1 MTEPAPEGAPG
12 PTKPSRDNG
21 IGGIPQWA
29 VVAVAVIVLL
39 IAGYVLLRMLSTED
53 VRVDGL
59 PSRPVRAEA
68 TADGSIQ
75 IRSEGGGSTVLLDG
89 KPVPTTPQDGAV
101 AVHAAAVPD
110 GSHVLEVV
118 TPRAI
123 SWLGSASTT
132 QEFTVDSAPPE
143 LQVEDSLRPEK
154 LGEPV
159 TVTGKAA
166 GADQVTV
173 AGEPVRPGPDG
184 AFSAVVDRPE
194 REVQVVATDLAGNR
208 AERTMTVHIKH
219 PGMRAVHM
227 TGLAWTS
234 DSLREPVLELARQ
247 GRIDTVELDIKDE
260 SGEIPYDSALPEAN
274 RIGAVKN
281 YYDAREALDQLHGM
295 GVRVVGRLVAFK
307 DPVLGEASWRE
318 GHRERVVQTA
328 DGQPWSSGYGD
339 FAFTNFADPAVR
351 QYNIDL
357 AAEAASLGFDDVLY
371 DYVRRPD
378 GGIEKMR
385 FAGLRTTPEQGIADF
400 LRDTQ
405 TAVRS
410 KGALLGAS
418 VFGIAVDRPTQI
430 AQDIPRMAKYVDY
443 IAPMVYPSHWGPGEF
458 GVDDPNTQPYEIVQR
473 SLAEFAKAV
482 EGTDVQIIPWLQDFS
497 LGASYGPAEVGAQI
511 KAARDDGMPSYLLW
525 APNCRYHGE
534 ALVPQQP

>member
-59 PSRPVRAEA
+59 PSHPVRSEA

-75 IRSEGGGSTVLLDG
+75 IRSERADSTVLLDG

-101 AVHAAAVPD
+101 AVHAADVPD
-110 GSHVLEVV
+110 GSHALEVI

-132 QEFTVDSAPPE
+132 HEFTVDSAPPE

-173 AGEPVRPGPDG
+173 AGKPVRPGPDG

-328 DGQPWSSGYGD
+328 GGQPWSSGYGD

-357 AAEAASLGFDDVLY
+357 AAEAASLGFDDILY

-385 FAGLRTTPEQGIADF
+385 FAGLHTTPEQGIADF

-458 GVDDPNTQPYEIVQR
+458 GVDDPNTQPYDIVQR

-497 LGASYGPAEVGAQI
+497 LGASYGPAEVAAQI
-511 KAARDDGMPSYLLW
+511 KAAEDDGMPSYLLW
-525 APNCRYHGE
+525 AANCRYHGD
-534 ALVPQQP
+534 ALVPQKP

>member
-1 MTEPAPEGAPG
+1 M
-12 PTKPSRDNG
+12 
-21 IGGIPQWA
+21 
-29 VVAVAVIVLL
+29 VLL
-39 IAGYVLLRMLSTED
+39 IAGFLLLRGTSTQD
-53 VRVDGL
+53 VQVDGL
-59 PSRPVRAEA
+59 PSHPLRAEA
-68 TADGSIQ
+68 LTDGSVR
-75 IRSEGGGSTVLLDG
+75 IRSEAAGATRVLLDG
-89 KPVPTTPQDGAV
+89 RPVPTAEQSGAL
-101 AVHAAAVPD
+101 AVHAPPLPD
-110 GSHVLEVV
+110 GPHELEII
-118 TPRAI
+118 TPRAM

-132 QEFTVDSAPPE
+132 HEFTVDSAPPE
-143 LQVEDSLRPEK
+143 LDVEDSLRPEK
-154 LGEPV
+154 LGAPV
-159 TVTGKAA
+159 TVTGRAT
-166 GADQVTV
+166 GADEVTV
-173 AGEPVRPGPDG
+173 AGAPVRPGPDG
-184 AFSAVVDRPE
+184 AFSAVVERPE
-194 REVQVVATDLAGNR
+194 REVPVVASDQAGNR
-208 AERTMTVHIKH
+208 VERVMTVHIKH

-234 DSLREPVLELARQ
+234 DTLREPVLDMARQ

-260 SGEIPYDSALPEAN
+260 SGEIPYDSAVPEAN

-318 GHRERVVQTA
+318 GRPERVVQTA
-328 DGQPWSSGYGD
+328 AGQPWSSGYGD
-339 FAFTNFADPAVR
+339 YAFTNFADPAVR
-351 QYNIDL
+351 QYNIDI
-357 AAEAASLGFDDVLY
+357 AAEAASLGFDDILY

-378 GGIEKMR
+378 GDIENMR
-385 FAGLRTTPEQGIADF
+385 FAGLSTTPEQGIAEF

-410 KGALLGAS
+410 EGALLGAS

-458 GVDDPNTQPYEIVQR
+458 GVDDPNTQPYDIVRR
-473 SLAEFAKAV
+473 SLGEFAKAV

-497 LGASYGPAEVGAQI
+497 LGASYGPAEVAAQI
-511 KAARDDGMPSYLLW
+511 DAARDGGMPSFLMW

-534 ALVPQQP
+534 ALAPKP